1 MALTRKLL
9 KALGIEDEKTEQII
23 EAHSETVDALKAQRD
38 KAQEEAEAK
47 AEAVGELEKQLDEAK
62 ADGADDG
69 YKAKYEALNTEY
81 ETYKAEIEQRAAQE
95 TAQRLYR
102 EALKAAGVQ
111 DAHIDLIA
119 NDKTTDLAEFA
130 IADGKYED
138 ADAVA
143 TAIKEKY
150 SAYIPQVGAQQGA
163 QVATPPANDGGKSIE
178 DMTQA
183 EYIAWK
189 SKKRGN

>member
-23 EAHSETVDALKAQRD
+23 EAHSETVDALKKQRD

-47 AEAVGELEKQLDEAK
+47 AEAVGELEKQLEEAK
-62 ADGADDG
+62 ANGADDG
-69 YKAKYEALNTEY
+69 YKAKYEALNAEY
-81 ETYKAEIEQRAAQE
+81 ETYKAEIEQKSAQE

-102 EALKAAGVQ
+102 EALKNAGIQ
-111 DAHIDLIA
+111 DAHIELIA
-119 NDKTTDLAEFA
+119 NDRTTDLAKFA
-130 IADGKYED
+130 IADGAYED
-138 ADAVA
+138 AEAVA

-163 QVATPPANDGGKSIE
+163 PVANPPANDGGKSIE

-183 EYIAWK
+183 EYIAYK
-189 SKKRGN
+189 QKKRGN